1 MGPHRKGPEIIE
13 SIRTVV
19 VVVVV
24 MVQSAYMYSVCE
36 RLIRGSTWHGRQRVA
51 MASWE
56 KWSNGIKT
64 CLKHDSCL

>member
-13 SIRTVV
+13 SIRAL
-19 VVVVV
+19 VVVV
-24 MVQSAYMYSVCE
+24 MVQNASMYSVCE
-36 RLIRGSTWHGRQRVA
+36 RLTRGSTWHGRQRVA

-64 CLKHDSCL
+64 CWKHDSCL